1 MIRRSL
7 IPAWTAACAMWL
19 VSPVHA
25 QDKSASPKLSAAAIR
40 IEQVEAGDV
49 VIPMEFRVAIY
60 ESLLDRVR
68 QSGKFKQVFR
78 SGDRQA
84 DGVQDLVT
92 LKTKIERFEEGSQTK
107 REVTTVT
114 GATKVDVSAT
124 VVAGDG
130 RVLLEQNLTGKVR
143 FFGENLG
150 ATHDLAKRITK
161 LLRERF

>member
-7 IPAWTAACAMWL
+7 MVAWTMLL
-19 VSPVHA
+19 VSPGHA
-25 QDKSASPKLSAAAIR
+25 QDKGAPKPSTSAIR
-40 IEQVEAGDV
+40 IEQVDANDV
-49 VIPMEFRVAIY
+49 LIPMEFRVAIY

-68 QSGKFKQVFR
+68 QSAKFKQVYR

-92 LKTKIERFEEGSQTK
+92 LKTKIEKFQEGSQTK
-107 REVTTVT
+107 REVTTVS

-124 VVAGDG
+124 VVAKDG

-150 ATHDLAKRITK
+150 ATNDLAKRIAK
-161 LLRERF
+161 LLREKL

>member
-1 MIRRSL
+1 
-7 IPAWTAACAMWL
+7 
-19 VSPVHA
+19 
-25 QDKSASPKLSAAAIR
+25 
-40 IEQVEAGDV
+40 
-49 VIPMEFRVAIY
+49 MEFRVAIY

-68 QSGKFKQVFR
+68 QLGKFKQVFR

-124 VVAGDG
+124 VVASDG

-150 ATHDLAKRITK
+150 ATHDLAKRIAK

>member
-7 IPAWTAACAMWL
+7 MVAWTMLL
-19 VSPVHA
+19 VSPGHA
-25 QDKSASPKLSAAAIR
+25 QDKSTAAKPSTSAIR
-40 IEQVEAGDV
+40 IEQVDANDV
-49 VIPMEFRVAIY
+49 LIPMEFRVAIY

-68 QSGKFKQVFR
+68 QSAKFKQVYR

-92 LKTKIERFEEGSQTK
+92 LKTKIEKFQEGSQTK
-107 REVTTVT
+107 REVTTVS

-124 VVAGDG
+124 VVAKDG

-150 ATHDLAKRITK
+150 ATNDLAKRIAK
-161 LLRERF
+161 LLREKL

>member
-1 MIRRSL
+1 MMRRWLLVAFALS
-7 IPAWTAACAMWL
+7 L
-19 VSPVHA
+19 VSLGRA
-25 QDKSASPKLSAAAIR
+25 EDKNAKPKLSAAAIR
-40 IEQVEAGDV
+40 IEQVDAGDV

-68 QSGKFKQVFR
+68 DTQRFKQVFR

-84 DGVQDLVT
+84 DGVKDLVT
-92 LKTKIERFEEGSQTK
+92 LKTKIEKFQEGSQTK

-124 VVAGDG
+124 VVASDG

-150 ATHDLAKRITK
+150 ATHDLAKRIAK
-161 LLRERF
+161 LLRENF

>member
-1 MIRRSL
+1 MMRRW
-7 IPAWTAACAMWL
+7 IVVACAIGL
-19 VSPVHA
+19 FSPVRA
-25 QDKSASPKLSAAAIR
+25 EDKAVKPKLSASAIR
-40 IEQVEAGDV
+40 IEQVDAGDV

-68 QSGKFKQVFR
+68 DSRKFNQVFR

-84 DGVQDLVT
+84 DGIPGLVT
-92 LKTKIERFEEGSQTK
+92 LKTKIEKFQEGSQTK

-124 VVAGDG
+124 VVGADG
-130 RVLLEQNLTGKVR
+130 KVLLQQNLSGKVR

-161 LLRERF
+161 LLRENF

>member
-7 IPAWTAACAMWL
+7 MVATAILFASLAPAE
-19 VSPVHA
+19 
-25 QDKSASPKLSAAAIR
+25 DKAPASAIR
-40 IEQVEAGDV
+40 IEQVDAGDV
-49 VIPMEFRVAIY
+49 LIPMEFRVAIY

-68 QSGKFKQVFR
+68 QTAKFKQVYR

-84 DGVQDLVT
+84 DNIQDLVT
-92 LKTKIERFEEGSQTK
+92 LKTKIEKFQEGSQTK
-107 REVTTVT
+107 REVTTVS

-124 VVAGDG
+124 VVAKDG

-150 ATHDLAKRITK
+150 ATNDLAKRIAK
-161 LLRERF
+161 LLREKL

>member
-1 MIRRSL
+1 MIRRSRVVAWAVLL
-7 IPAWTAACAMWL
+7 I
-19 VSPVHA
+19 SPVFAEA
-25 QDKSASPKLSAAAIR
+25 QSAPGKLAASAIQ
-40 IEQVEAGDV
+40 IEQVDAGDV
-49 VIPMEFRVAIY
+49 LIPMEFRVAIY

-68 QSGKFKQVFR
+68 DKAKFKQVFR

-92 LKTKIERFEEGSQTK
+92 LKTKIEGFQEGSQTK

-124 VVAGDG
+124 VVARDG
-130 RVLLEQNLTGKVR
+130 RVLLDQHLTGRVR

-150 ATHDLAKRITK
+150 ATHDLAKRIAK
-161 LLRERF
+161 LLNEKL